1 MYKKGKLV
9 LIQFFKQSWLVMA
22 AALVFGLLV
31 AGVHGVLEECIADN
45 ATLKLERE
53 MKSLF
58 GQDSVSEAVR
68 DENGET
74 RYYKVK
80 DKANAITGYA
90 IVAEGS
96 GFADKIKLLVATDE
110 KTEKLL
116 GIAVLKTN
124 ETPGFGDKIKKE
136 KFRDQFV
143 GCPIKEELL
152 VILRG
157 DRDKADSEIVSITGA
172 TISSEAVTDIVNDA
186 VIKLRNK

>member
-1 MYKKGKLV
+1 M

-31 AGVHGVLEECIADN
+31 AGVHGILEERIADN

-58 GQDSVSEAVR
+58 GQDSISEAVR
-68 DENGET
+68 DENGEI

-80 DKANAITGYA
+80 DKANAIAGYA
-90 IVAEGS
+90 IVTEGS

-136 KFRDQFV
+136 KFKDQFV
-143 GCPIKEELL
+143 SCPVSEELS
-152 VILRG
+152 VIIRG
-157 DRDKADSEIVSITGA
+157 DRDTVDSEIVSITGA